1 MSGLCTPITM
11 WTPTSSSELPVE
23 DSASGG
29 RSRYPRTAMNK
40 KASIPAF
47 AAVAAAL
54 GLAAC
59 GGSSKAGGVQLAPG
73 GGPTNTTISTVTAT
87 TTTST
92 TSTTATTVATPASG
106 PLSKEPT
113 IKRPT
118 GPAPTK
124 LVVKNLITGTGASA
138 EKGDTVY
145 VNYVGELYKNG
156 KIFDASWKDTPG
168 KTFSFVLGE
177 GQVIPGW
184 DDGLVGMKVG
194 GRRELIIPPADAY
207 GKSGSGSTIPPNSTL
222 IFVVDLIK
230 VSK

>member
-1 MSGLCTPITM
+1 M
-11 WTPTSSSELPVE
+11 PTFSSESPV
-23 DSASGG
+23 DGTAPTGD
-29 RSRYPRTAMNK
+29 SRYPRTAMTH
-40 KASIPAF
+40 KASITAI
-47 AAVAAAL
+47 AAVAAAI

-59 GGSSKAGGVQLAPG
+59 GGSTKAAGVQLAPG
-73 GGPTNTTISTVTAT
+73 GGPTNTTISTVPAT
-87 TTTST
+87 TTTAAST
-92 TSTTATTVATPASG
+92 TTTPAVATPTSG

-113 IKRPT
+113 ITLPK

-124 LVVKNLITGTGASA
+124 LVTTDLIKGTGTAA
-138 EKGDTVY
+138 AKGDTVY

-156 KIFDASWKDTPG
+156 KVFDASWKDTPG

-184 DDGLVGMKVG
+184 DDGLIGMKVG

-230 VSK
+230 VTK

>member
-1 MSGLCTPITM
+1 MTL
-11 WTPTSSSELPVE
+11 
-23 DSASGG
+23 
-29 RSRYPRTAMNK
+29 
-40 KASIPAF
+40 KASIPAV

-59 GGSSKAGGVQLAPG
+59 GGSTKAAGVQLAPG
-73 GGPTNTTISTVTAT
+73 GGPTNTTISTVAAVTTTAATPT
-87 TTTST
+87 TTTAS
-92 TSTTATTVATPASG
+92 VATPTSG

-113 IKRPT
+113 IKLPT

-124 LVVKNLITGTGASA
+124 LVSTDLIKGTGTAA
-138 EKGDTVY
+138 AKGDTVY
-145 VNYVGELYKNG
+145 VNYVGELYKSG
-156 KIFDASWKDTPG
+156 KVFDASWKDTPG
-168 KTFSFVLGE
+168 KTFSFALGE

-207 GKSGSGSTIPPNSTL
+207 GKAGSGSTIPPNSTL

-230 VSK
+230 VTK

>member
-1 MSGLCTPITM
+1 
-11 WTPTSSSELPVE
+11 LPA
-23 DSASGG
+23 DGTALNG
-29 RSRYPRTAMNK
+29 RSRYPRTAMTK
-40 KASIPAF
+40 KASITAI
-47 AAVAAAL
+47 AAVMAAL

-87 TTTST
+87 TTTS
-92 TSTTATTVATPASG
+92 STTTTASVATPSSG

-113 IKRPT
+113 ITLPK
-118 GPAPTK
+118 GAAPTK
-124 LVVKNLITGTGASA
+124 LVVKDLIKGTGTAA

-156 KIFDASWKDTPG
+156 KVFDSSWKDTPG

-184 DDGLVGMKVG
+184 DDGLIGMKVG

-230 VSK
+230 VTK

>member
-1 MSGLCTPITM
+1 MMSGLCTRIT
-11 WTPTSSSELPVE
+11 TSTSKFSSELPA
-23 DSASGG
+23 DGTALNG
-29 RSRYPRTAMNK
+29 RSRYPRTAMTK
-40 KASIPAF
+40 KASITAI
-47 AAVAAAL
+47 AAVMAAL

-87 TTTST
+87 TTTS
-92 TSTTATTVATPASG
+92 STTTTASVATPSSG

-113 IKRPT
+113 ITLPK
-118 GPAPTK
+118 GAAPTK
-124 LVVKNLITGTGASA
+124 LVVKDLIKGTGTAA

-156 KIFDASWKDTPG
+156 KVFDSSWKDTPG

-184 DDGLVGMKVG
+184 DDGLIGMKVG

-230 VSK
+230 VTK

>member
-1 MSGLCTPITM
+1 MTS
-11 WTPTSSSELPVE
+11 TPTFSNVLPV
-23 DSASGG
+23 DGTAPAGH
-29 RSRYPRTAMNK
+29 SRYPRTAMTK
-40 KASIPAF
+40 KASITAI
-47 AAVAAAL
+47 AAVAAAV

-73 GGPTNTTISTVTAT
+73 GGPTNTTISTVAAT

-92 TSTTATTVATPASG
+92 TATAPSVSTPTSG

-113 IKRPT
+113 IKLPT
-118 GPAPTK
+118 GAAPTK
-124 LVVKNLITGTGASA
+124 LVKTDLIKGTGTAA
-138 EKGDTVY
+138 AKGDTIY
-145 VNYVGELYKNG
+145 VNYVGELYKGG

-230 VSK
+230 VTK